1 MIIKGM
7 NNESYDVAS
16 EGKANAGL
24 TLGIIGTGLAALG
37 GGLGNGLGGLFG
49 GSNNQNYVNQKEFD
63 LQKQISAKDMQI
75 AILTA
80 QGDVDKK
87 LVDVYTSINDKVN
100 AVRAEMNSRWEVQ
113 AGINTQQ
120 AVYNATNNSQIGC
133 LANQVAQLQAMTKLV
148 IPNSSVCPG
157 WGTATVS
164 VSTGTT
170 TA

>member
-1 MIIKGM
+1 M

-113 AGINTQQ
+113 AGINT
-120 AVYNATNNSQIGC
+120 
-133 LANQVAQLQAMTKLV
+133 
-148 IPNSSVCPG
+148 
-157 WGTATVS
+157 
-164 VSTGTT
+164 
-170 TA
+170 